1 MDGSWGMDGDR
12 MGEHG
17 IWAHLSKC
25 YMFWW
30 GYVLGV
36 WVAQALKH
44 MPNRLLKCEMF
55 QWVVGFKVQ
64 VLRLMFC
71 GMQFLIDQNE
81 C

>member
-1 MDGSWGMDGDR
+1 
-12 MGEHG
+12 
-17 IWAHLSKC
+17 
-25 YMFWW
+25 MFWW

-36 WVAQALKH
+36 WAAQTLKH
-44 MPNRLLKCEMF
+44 MPNHLLKREMF

-71 GMQFLIDQNE
+71 GMQFLTDQNE